1 MVDKLLLLKFDV
13 SICKLSC
20 CIFVYETFSGLFVNV
35 VVIVKSL
42 VVWIGSAVPRLINFC
57 VEPLLSFESFR
68 KRTRMA
74 GSSLKSI
81 CRKFRHV
88 YEGIDVDDLRNP

>member
-1 MVDKLLLLKFDV
+1 M
-13 SICKLSC
+13 
-20 CIFVYETFSGLFVNV
+20 YETFSGLFVNV

-42 VVWIGSAVPRLINFC
+42 VWCGSALRFR
-57 VEPLLSFESFR
+57 ESFR

-88 YEGIDVDDLRNP
+88 YERIDVDDLRNPECVFDWTVMKVLVDMNWIAR

>member
-1 MVDKLLLLKFDV
+1 M
-13 SICKLSC
+13 
-20 CIFVYETFSGLFVNV
+20 YETLSGLFVNV

-42 VVWIGSAVPRLINFC
+42 VWCGSALRFR
-57 VEPLLSFESFR
+57 ESFR

-88 YEGIDVDDLRNP
+88 YERIDVDDLRNPECVFDWTVMKVTIDMNWIGR

>member
-1 MVDKLLLLKFDV
+1 M
-13 SICKLSC
+13 
-20 CIFVYETFSGLFVNV
+20 YETFSGLFVNV

-74 GSSLKSI
+74 GSSLKSTVSVESSAMYTKEKI
-81 CRKFRHV
+81 LMMLETQGA
-88 YEGIDVDDLRNP
+88 YLTGQL

>member
-1 MVDKLLLLKFDV
+1 M
-13 SICKLSC
+13 
-20 CIFVYETFSGLFVNV
+20 YETFSGLFVNV

-42 VVWIGSAVPRLINFC
+42 VWCGSALWFRDSI
-57 VEPLLSFESFR
+57 R

-81 CRKFRHV
+81 CRKFSHV
-88 YEGIDVDDLRNP
+88 YEGIDVDDLRNPECVFNWTVMKVSIDMNWIAR